1 MSVEK
6 AREFLNTLDEK
17 SNYDA
22 LEAKVEAKGAKGE
35 ECEIEAAVEMARELG
50 YDVTG
55 EEIVEA
61 LQTMKA
67 RQREKTEKA
76 VEDLVALDDDS
87 LEETAGG
94 DIVWS
99 DFGNGFGTGC
109 KYNFTDDDCWWED
122 ACEKLNVRYFG
133 CENSYY
139 GSDCVLREYA
149 GECILGHVKGA

>member
-6 AREFLNTLDEK
+6 AREFLKALDEK

-22 LEAKVEAKGAKGE
+22 LEAKVEARGAKGE

-61 LQTMKA
+61 LQTMKT

-76 VEDLVALDDDS
+76 VEDLEALDDDS
-87 LEETAGG
+87 LEDVAGG
-94 DIVWS
+94 IHWVDWS
-99 DFGNGFGTGC
+99 LHIHEDC
-109 KYNFTDDDCWWED
+109 KYDFTDDDCWSED
-122 ACEKLNVRYFG
+122 ACELANVRYFD
-133 CENSYY
+133 CEEVYFDD
-139 GSDCVLREYA
+139 DCFAREYS
-149 GECILGHVKGA
+149 GECILGHVSWKV

>member
-6 AREFLNTLDEK
+6 AREFLKTLDEE
-17 SNYDA
+17 SNYNA
-22 LEAKVEAKGAKGE
+22 LEAKVEARGAQGE
-35 ECEIEAAVEMARELG
+35 ECEIEAAVELAHELG

-61 LQTMKA
+61 LQTMKT

-87 LEETAGG
+87 LEDVAGG
-94 DIVWS
+94 IHWVDWS
-99 DFGNGFGTGC
+99 LHIHEDC

-139 GSDCVLREYA
+139 GPDCVLREYA